1 MKREVF
7 LFEYLHAPST
17 KCDQKNSL
25 SFLKCVV
32 LLRPDPAH
40 VRLLIKELASPR
52 YGSYYIYFT
61 DRVTKS
67 ELKQLAEADTFEVVA
82 DVEEIPSDFLVLDS
96 HLFLISGITSPMKNL
111 SWNPDNDRLAFKRF

>member
-17 KCDQKNSL
+17 SCDQKNSL

-32 LLRPDPAH
+32 LLRPELAN
-40 VRLLIKELASPR
+40 VRLLTKELSTPR
-52 YGSYYIYFT
+52 YGSYYVYFT

-67 ELKQLAEADTFEVVA
+67 DLKQLAEADTFEVVA
-82 DVEEIPSDFLVLDS
+82 DIEEIPSDFLVLDS
-96 HLFLISGITSPMKNL
+96 HLYLISGVSRPMKNL
-111 SWNPDNDRLAFKRF
+111 TWNPDNDRHAFKRF